1 MNRSKSWRVSKTLSA
16 CTRTHIHSDLFGPS
30 PHSSSSVQMRKE
42 LDLTGAGGWG
52 AGRLDDS
59 GSHWCCAKYDQA
71 EPLPSTQPSA
81 RPQTGSLK
89 HSAVGTQ
96 IGRSKWAL
104 TISGIITWVVGHR
117 GERRYFGSL
126 NGHEVRFNLEEQA
139 VHTDSYCREASKGEC
154 IDGNDHTN
162 LYL

>member
-1 MNRSKSWRVSKTLSA
+1 M
-16 CTRTHIHSDLFGPS
+16 
-30 PHSSSSVQMRKE
+30 
-42 LDLTGAGGWG
+42 
-52 AGRLDDS
+52 
-59 GSHWCCAKYDQA
+59 
-71 EPLPSTQPSA
+71 
-81 RPQTGSLK
+81 
-89 HSAVGTQ
+89 GTQ

-139 VHTDSYCREASKGEC
+139 VAVNTDSYCRKASMGEC
-154 IDGNDHTN
+154 IGGNDHMD